1 MQTHIRIPEDTQIE
15 WKTENPQGAFPA
27 LYVGLLLNIFKY
39 FPKFYQN
46 LDIASY
52 LKKTLE
58 SANETK
64 LKAEDLSKTGAL
76 LTTIQGIS
84 LKYVNI
90 CGLISVELEYSEL

>member
-1 MQTHIRIPEDTQIE
+1 MQTHIRLLEDSKIE

-46 LDIASY
+46 LAITSH

-64 LKAEDLSKTGAL
+64 LKAEDLFKTGGL
-76 LTTIQGIS
+76 LTTIQGTS
-84 LKYVNI
+84 LKYENI
-90 CGLISVELEYSEL
+90 CGLISVESEYS